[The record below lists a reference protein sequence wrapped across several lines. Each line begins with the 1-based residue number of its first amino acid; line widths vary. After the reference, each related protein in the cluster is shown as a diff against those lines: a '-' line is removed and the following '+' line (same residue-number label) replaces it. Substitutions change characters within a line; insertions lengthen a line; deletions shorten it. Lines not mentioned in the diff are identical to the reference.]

1 MAERKVCVVT
11 GSRADYGLLYWVM
24 KEIDRHPALELQ
36 VAATGMHFSARHGET
51 WRVIEEDGFR
61 INERVDTA
69 QVDDSL
75 LEVTRAVGRGVIG
88 FAAAFER
95 LDPDI
100 VLILGDRFEIFAAAQ
115 AALLESRP
123 LAHIAGGDVT
133 EGALDDALRHAM
145 TKIAHLHF
153 VTNTQA
159 EARVRQL
166 GEDPARIFNT
176 GSPGIDTIRRARLL
190 TRAELEAA
198 LQVKLQP
205 RLLLVTF
212 HPATLETERPEAQFG
227 ALLEALD
234 EIRSRQPMSLVFTM
248 PNADPGNE
256 SIAALI
262 RAYVARHDHAHA
274 FVSLG
279 QQKYLSLMRE
289 AAAVVG
295 NSSSGLYEAPSF
307 KVPTVNIGERQ
318 KGRPQASSVL
328 NCAPRRQDI
337 AAAIRRA
344 LEMDCAATVN
354 PYGDGDSAKRIV
366 GHLAALPDPR
376 ALLRK
381 RFVDAR

>member
-51 WRVIEEDGFR
+51 WRVIEQDGFR
-61 INERVDTA
+61 IDERVDTA

-88 FAAAFER
+88 FAAAFDR

-115 AALLESRP
+115 AALLESRT

-153 VTNTQA
+153 VTNAQA

-234 EIRSRQPMSLVFTM
+234 EIRSRQPISLVFTM

-279 QQKYLSLMRE
+279 QQKYLSLMSE

-328 NCAPRRQDI
+328 NCAPRRQEI

-344 LEMDCAATVN
+344 LEMDCTATVN

-366 GHLAALPDPR
+366 EHLAALPDPR

>member
-51 WRVIEEDGFR
+51 WRVIEQDGFR
-61 INERVDTA
+61 IDERVDTA

-88 FAAAFER
+88 FAAAFDR

-115 AALLESRP
+115 AALLESRT

-153 VTNTQA
+153 VTNAQA

-234 EIRSRQPMSLVFTM
+234 EIRSRQQISLVFTM

-279 QQKYLSLMRE
+279 QQKYLSLMSE

-328 NCAPRRQDI
+328 NCAPRRQEI

-344 LEMDCAATVN
+344 LEMDCTATVN

>member
-1 MAERKVCVVT
+1 MAERKICVVT

-24 KEIDRHPALELQ
+24 KEIDQHPALALQ

-51 WRVIEEDGFR
+51 WRVIEQDGFR
-61 INERVDTA
+61 IDERVDTG

-95 LDPDI
+95 LDPDM

-153 VTNTQA
+153 VTNAQA

-166 GEDPARIFNT
+166 GEDPTRIFNT
-176 GSPGIDTIRRARLL
+176 GSPGIDMIRRARLL

-198 LQVKLQP
+198 LGVKLQA

-212 HPATLETERPEAQFG
+212 HPATLETERPEVQFG
-227 ALLEALD
+227 ALLAALD
-234 EIRSRQPMSLVFTM
+234 EIRSRQPMTLVFTM

-256 SIAALI
+256 AIAALI
-262 RAYVARHDHAHA
+262 RAYVASHEHAHA

-279 QQKYLSLMRE
+279 QQKYLSLMRA

-318 KGRPQASSVL
+318 KGRPQASSVV
-328 NCAPRRQDI
+328 NCAPRRPEI

-344 LEMDCAATVN
+344 LEMDCAGTVN

-366 GHLAALPDPR
+366 AHLAALPDPR
-376 ALLRK
+376 ALLQK